1 MVQQA
6 YWNLEELLMVGQE
19 TLRKLSG
26 LVGKE
31 YAPSKKNAALGLK
44 ISTSLILAS
53 YLSGGGDFSKKVCN
67 LVPFY

>member
-1 MVQQA
+1 MEFEGTS
-6 YWNLEELLMVGQE
+6 YGVGQE
-19 TLRKLSG
+19 TLQKLPG
-26 LVGKE
+26 LVGRE
-31 YAPSKKNAALGLK
+31 PPKKNVALGLK